1 MARPLSPAT
10 RVEARH
16 SGSRLQFIIG
26 QDPEGHWIV
35 AEVSKRCGGIFVSRD
50 AALKYAVSEWGFDP
64 HLIRWSNE
72 PLSSWI

>member
-1 MARPLSPAT
+1 MASPLSPAT
-10 RVEARH
+10 RVQARH

-35 AEVSKRCGGIFVSRD
+35 AEVCKRCGGIFVSRD
-50 AALKYAVSEWGFDP
+50 AAVKYAVSEWGFDP
-64 HLIRWSNE
+64 QMIRWSNE